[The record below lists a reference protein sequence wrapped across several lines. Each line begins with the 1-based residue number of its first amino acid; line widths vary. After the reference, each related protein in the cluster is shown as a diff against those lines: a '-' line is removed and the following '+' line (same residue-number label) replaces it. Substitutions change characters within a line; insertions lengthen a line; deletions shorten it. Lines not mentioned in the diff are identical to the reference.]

1 MKNLY
6 LLFFLS
12 LIALPIDAQI
22 SLNSVDFPTAGW
34 VNALHK
40 DTAVGT
46 VNFGAKGA
54 NQTYDFS
61 MFTPDKNDTVF
72 YKAMT
77 GTQQTNIPNGNL
89 AATSNN
95 IDFIFFN
102 RNSSNY
108 TIEGIEGDLLGLH
121 SFIAFSPPSIQAVF
135 TTQYGKQ
142 FNSSTGFTKTEL
154 GANFTPALPVYKI
167 RATNFTVYKDTID
180 GWGKVKT
187 PMGHFPRC
195 APG

>member
-121 SFIAFSPPSIQAVF
+121 SFRRHRCRGVPPAWA
-135 TTQYGKQ
+135 
-142 FNSSTGFTKTEL
+142 TGSNPPPGHPRAGRL
-154 GANFTPALPVYKI
+154 AGPPRRLRPACARSGPRLA
-167 RATNFTVYKDTID
+167 RAR
-180 GWGKVKT
+180 
-187 PMGHFPRC
+187 PHR
-195 APG
+195 